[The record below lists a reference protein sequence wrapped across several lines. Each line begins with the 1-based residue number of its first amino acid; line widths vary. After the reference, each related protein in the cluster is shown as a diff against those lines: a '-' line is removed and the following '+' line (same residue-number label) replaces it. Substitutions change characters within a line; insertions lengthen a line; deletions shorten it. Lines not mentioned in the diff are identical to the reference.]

1 MQIPPLLSHSPG
13 TGARRAFNEPQFRC
27 SECASGATRWL
38 YTIVQQSAASAC
50 SYAKQQYLCLA
61 LRDPS
66 CGEASSR
73 LLGMAG
79 TDPSA
84 TTKESPSQLARVVG
98 RHARSR
104 SHLTLVTSRRHDDD
118 VAGSSLPAERINQ
131 CMLLLL
137 IICVVLAGSMLAVV
151 GYLARE

>member
-1 MQIPPLLSHSPG
+1 MNPSSDVQSVPAVPRGGCILLYSSLPLPHVAVPNSSIFASPY
-13 TGARRAFNEPQFRC
+13 AIHRA
-27 SECASGATRWL
+27 
-38 YTIVQQSAASAC
+38 
-50 SYAKQQYLCLA
+50 AKLL
-61 LRDPS
+61 
-66 CGEASSR
+66 SR
-73 LLGMAG
+73 LLGMAV

-84 TTKESPSQLARVVG
+84 TTKESPSQLARVVR

-104 SHLTLVTSRRHDDD
+104 SHLTLVTSRRHDDN
-118 VAGSSLPAERINQ
+118 VAGRGLPAERINQ